1 MSRTAPRGNP
11 PGWYGDPWDAT
22 HWRWWDGGAWTPHAA
37 AAAPRA
43 APPGW
48 YADPTGTAPQR
59 WWDGREWTAYSG
71 PPPERPWF
79 PPRGATDDEIG
90 VRGGGLAFA
99 GFLVAELLGAGI
111 AIALLVA
118 GLSSQSVVVLLLSQL
133 GLWAGLFGA
142 CLLAA
147 RRYGNGSLREL
158 GLAGIRRQDVGVGLL
173 AAYIGRIATVV
184 LVAPFIP
191 LLPTKTVRGSS
202 LTNGLTSSTLTAVVL
217 ALIVAIGAPFFEELF
232 FRGLVQ
238 SAITRRWGARVA
250 VFAQA
255 ACFAVAHYQVGMG
268 LAETLI
274 TFLTIGTLG
283 CLPGGP
289 AMAVPA
295 ARAGHGRPRRIQPGG
310 GGPRLRG
317 AVNRVP
323 DPSRSPAGRLA
334 QRRELSPPQGSWPT

>member
-1 MSRTAPRGNP
+1 MSRTAPQGSP
-11 PGWYGDPWDAT
+11 PGWYADPWDAT

-37 AAAPRA
+37 AAAPRV

-48 YADPTGTAPQR
+48 YADPTGAAPQR

-71 PPPERPWF
+71 PPPPERPWF
-79 PPRGATDDEIG
+79 PPRGATDDKIG

-111 AIALLVA
+111 AIALLVV

-147 RRYGNGSLREL
+147 RRYGNGSLREF
-158 GLAGIRRQDVGVGLL
+158 GLAGIRRQDVGVGVL

-283 CLPGGP
+283 VYLGVLRWRYQRLGPGMV
-289 AMAVPA
+289 AHAAFNLVAVV
-295 ARAGHGRPRRIQPGG
+295 
-310 GGPRLRG
+310 LVF
-317 AVNRVP
+317 AVR
-323 DPSRSPAGRLA
+323 
-334 QRRELSPPQGSWPT
+334 